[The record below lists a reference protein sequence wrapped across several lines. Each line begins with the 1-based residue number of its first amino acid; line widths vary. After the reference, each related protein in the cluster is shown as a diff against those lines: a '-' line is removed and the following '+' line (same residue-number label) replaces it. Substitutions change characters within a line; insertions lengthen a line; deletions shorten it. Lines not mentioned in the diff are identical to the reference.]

1 MRSAIDRDA
10 DPQQMIPKLT
20 CVLLKLVRPSF
31 RNSSNCALGVQ
42 MKLCSLS
49 PWQKDD
55 VYRGSTWLATSQKM
69 TSKPSVRR
77 YLATA
82 TPRTRRGVRRIRGQ
96 LGRARCRRAVARAVR
111 PPRPS
116 RISKARTPT
125 APAMVLVAYPADR
138 KPFPVESG
146 IWLTRDYAA
155 TS

>member
-55 VYRGSTWLATSQKM
+55 VYQGQYMARNVAKDDLEAQREALSSHGHSAYSSRGSK
-69 TSKPSVRR
+69 
-77 YLATA
+77 
-82 TPRTRRGVRRIRGQ
+82 TPRTLGS
-96 LGRARCRRAVARAVR
+96 GRAVDVR
-111 PPRPS
+111 
-116 RISKARTPT
+116 
-125 APAMVLVAYPADR
+125 
-138 KPFPVESG
+138 
-146 IWLTRDYAA
+146 
-155 TS
+155 

>member
-82 TPRTRRGVRRIRGQ
+82 TPRTRRGVRRLRGH
-96 LGRARCRRAVARAVR
+96 LGAGALSTCGSPGR
-111 PPRPS
+111 
-116 RISKARTPT
+116 PT
-125 APAMVLVAYPADR
+125 ASAQSY
-138 KPFPVESG
+138 KQS
-146 IWLTRDYAA
+146 
-155 TS
+155 

>member
-69 TSKPSVRR
+69 TSKPGVRR

-82 TPRTRRGVRRIRGQ
+82 NPRTRRGVRRLRGQ
-96 LGRARCRRAVARAVR
+96 LGSGRAVDVR
-111 PPRPS
+111 
-116 RISKARTPT
+116 
-125 APAMVLVAYPADR
+125 
-138 KPFPVESG
+138 
-146 IWLTRDYAA
+146 
-155 TS
+155 

>member
-1 MRSAIDRDA
+1 
-10 DPQQMIPKLT
+10 
-20 CVLLKLVRPSF
+20 
-31 RNSSNCALGVQ
+31 

-55 VYRGSTWLATSQKM
+55 VYRGSTWLATAKDDLEAQHEALPSHGHSAYSSRG
-69 TSKPSVRR
+69 SK
-77 YLATA
+77 
-82 TPRTRRGVRRIRGQ
+82 TPRTTWE
-96 LGRARCRRAVARAVR
+96 RARCRRAVARAVR